1 MLTTSEMPRG
11 DSYFLQGQQG
21 GVVVTGSPAQAI
33 EGPFRVI
40 LAIEDS
46 EVDIVIGDF
55 GPDSG
60 IFDGKG
66 IKAGTSL
73 QLRIDSFF
81 LVGGTVIAYYA

>member
-1 MLTTSEMPRG
+1 MPRG

-21 GVVVTGSPAQAI
+21 GVVVTGLTPSAI

>member
-21 GVVVTGSPAQAI
+21 GIVVTGPSFGAI

-46 EVDIVIGDF
+46 ELDDVNGDF
-55 GPDSG
+55 SWSNNNL
-60 IFDGKG
+60 DGKVL
-66 IKAGTSL
+66 KAGTSL
-73 QLRIDSFF
+73 QLKTDSFY
-81 LVGGTVIAYYA
+81 LNSGTVIAYYA